1 MQKAGNSQVNAEFD
15 SPGDLCY
22 VFIMQN
28 NEYLRHVVTMLSH
41 EIGIRTYRDTDRL
54 QRAAEYIS
62 GQFKSFGYQV
72 SRQPFLFQGNTYH
85 NLIAE
90 RSGHLRPEKVL
101 VIGAH
106 YDTVRTTP
114 GADDNASGVAGLL
127 GLAQALAAVTVSKT
141 VRFVAFALEEP
152 PVYRTRNMGS
162 YHYAR
167 SLKEKNEQVEG
178 MISLEMIGYFCDRD
192 GSQHYPLPLFK
203 LKYPSQ
209 GNYISM
215 VGNLRSRTL
224 TQRFAASFR
233 KAVDLPLVTL
243 NAPPIVIGIDFSDH
257 WSFGKFGYKAF
268 MVTDTA
274 FYRNPNYHAPADLPE
289 TLDYERM
296 AKVVEGLA
304 AAVEEWEGPV
314 LLAAHGEAGSSEQRV
329 EK

>member
-1 MQKAGNSQVNAEFD
+1 
-15 SPGDLCY
+15 
-22 VFIMQN
+22 
-28 NEYLRHVVTMLSH
+28 MLSH
-41 EIGIRTYRDTDRL
+41 EIGVRTYRDTDRL

-62 GQFKSFGYQV
+62 EQFRSFGYQV
-72 SRQPFLFQGNTYH
+72 SRQPFVFQGNTYH

-127 GLAQALAAVTVSKT
+127 GLARALAAVTVSKT

-152 PVYRTRNMGS
+152 PVSRTRNMGS
-162 YHYAR
+162 HHYAR
-167 SLKEKNEQVEG
+167 SLKEKNERVEG

-203 LKYPSQ
+203 LKYPIQ

-215 VGNLRSRTL
+215 VGAVRSRAL
-224 TQRFAASFR
+224 TQSFAASFR
-233 KAVDLPLVTL
+233 KAVDLPVVTL
-243 NAPPIVIGIDFSDH
+243 NAPAIVIGIDFSDH

-274 FYRNPNYHAPADLPE
+274 FYRNPNYHAPTDLPE

-314 LLAAHGEAGSSEQRV
+314 LLAAHGETGFSEQRG